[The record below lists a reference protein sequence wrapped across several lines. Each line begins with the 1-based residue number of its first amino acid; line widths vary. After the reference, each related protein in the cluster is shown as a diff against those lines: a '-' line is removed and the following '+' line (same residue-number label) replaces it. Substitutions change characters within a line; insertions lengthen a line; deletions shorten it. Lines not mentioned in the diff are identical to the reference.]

1 MSVPHIAFFNNKGG
15 VGKTSLVYHIAWM
28 FADQGM
34 RVLAADLDPQA
45 NLTAM
50 FLEEDRLEQ
59 IWEQERGAR
68 TIHGIL
74 QPLLRGVGD
83 ITDPEPERI
92 QEDLSLLIGDLAL
105 SGFEDELSNEWARCL
120 DGKERAFRV
129 LSAFWRAVQKAQR
142 VNPELERPF
151 DAVLLDLGPNL
162 GAINRAALI
171 AADYVVVPLSPD
183 LFSLQGLRNLGPTLR
198 TWRKEW
204 RERLGKKPE
213 DTQLRLPEGKME
225 PAGYVVLQHAVRLDR
240 PVKAYEKWIARIPS
254 EYHRA
259 VLDAEDGEALTVR
272 ADRHCLALLKHYR
285 SLMPLAQEA
294 RKPIFHLKPADGAIG
309 AHVSAVQDAER
320 DFREL
325 AARIAQRTGL
335 ATAFEASSSETASG
349 VAPLD
354 SDSISTLF

>member
-1 MSVPHIAFFNNKGG
+1 MSAPHIAFFNNKGG

-50 FLEEDRLEQ
+50 FLDEERLEQ
-59 IWEQERGAR
+59 IWEEERGAK

-92 QEDLSLLIGDLAL
+92 QDNLGLLIGDLAL
-105 SGFEDELSNEWARCL
+105 SSFEDELSNQWAPCL
-120 DGKERAFRV
+120 DGKERAYRV
-129 LSAFWRAVQKAQR
+129 ISAFWRAVQKAQR
-142 VNPELERPF
+142 HNPELERPF

-198 TWRKEW
+198 TWRREW
-204 RERLGKKPE
+204 GERLHRKPP
-213 DTQLRLPEGKME
+213 DTELKLPEGKME

-259 VLDAEDGEALTVR
+259 VLDVGDGEDLTVR
-272 ADRHCLALLKHYR
+272 TDRHCLALLKHYR

-325 AARIAQRTGL
+325 AAAIADRTGL
-335 ATAFEASSSETASG
+335 MGLLESDTA
-349 VAPLD
+349 P
-354 SDSISTLF
+354 TLF